1 MPLIMATP
9 KQLRQRLRTYL
20 SEEDYARVDKAYEF
34 ARQKHGNV
42 RRQSGELF
50 FTHPLTVAY
59 YLAKYDLDASA
70 ISAAL
75 LHDVAEDTSVSIAE
89 IEARFGP
96 EVARIVD
103 GVTKL
108 KDVSEGVA
116 KGRVLTRK
124 EIQDRS
130 NQKMLREMTSDVRV
144 VLVKLF
150 DRLHNMRTIGFMSQ
164 ESQERKAR
172 ETLEVF
178 APLANRLGIWNIKSE
193 LEARSMAILYP
204 GPYKIIKKSLKEIRT
219 EHQEFFHLVSGQIFE
234 LLKDAD
240 LDVRKVGH
248 APENVYTVFQDIKTN
263 DTGYQGIDRTLRLVV
278 LMEDWISCYTALG
291 HLHQIWRAVPDRFD
305 DYISVPREN
314 LYRSLHTTV
323 VHNSGTL
330 IKIRLRT
337 VVMDRVSKIGVLG
350 RWALDADTPLWDKE
364 IASRIDSFLENTKE
378 NINADHRDA
387 ADSLMSV
394 LGDQLSKQI
403 HVYTPRGDSIE
414 LAKGS
419 SPIDFAYAIHS
430 DLGDQCREAFVND
443 NLFPLNKPLREG
455 DTVRVL
461 KGANAQPQ
469 RAWLDEDLGYLRTNY
484 ARSRARRWFRKLPEA
499 TAVAEGHD
507 LLQTEL
513 HMLGLSNHPHIKV
526 AQAFGYDTTEELY
539 HALGRAELLVTHV
552 ATRVLDEKWTE
563 EPTRDLD
570 NVVVAPNGEKYIITH
585 AGGRPLR
592 LCATCEPRPRD
603 NIVGY
608 LRKNGWVTV
617 HREGCNNLRANRHQR
632 RLLRLGWGEDIM
644 RKARL
649 VGVQVDVYDRPG
661 LLFDITNLMR
671 EEEINIPYIHT
682 PPTHQNGEVR
692 IIMHLE
698 LERAR
703 QTVRVLHQIQ
713 ALVNVYS
720 VQCLPAAQVQEDD
733 QDKNGRVFYKPE

>member
-9 KQLRQRLRTYL
+9 KQFRQQLRTYL
-20 SEEDYARVDKAYEF
+20 SEEDYEHVIKAYEF

-42 RRQSGELF
+42 RRKSGELF

-59 YLAKYDLDASA
+59 YLAVYHLDAAA

-108 KDVSEGVA
+108 KDVSEGIA

-178 APLANRLGIWNIKSE
+178 APLANRLGIWKIKSE
-193 LEARSMAILYP
+193 LETRSMAILYP
-204 GPYKIIKKSLKEIRT
+204 GPYKIINKSLKEIRV
-219 EHQEFFHLVSGQIFE
+219 ENHEFFQLVSGQILE
-234 LLKDAD
+234 MLKAAD
-240 LDVRKVGH
+240 LDVRKIGP
-248 APENVYTVFQDIKTN
+248 APENVYTVFQDIKVN
-263 DTGYQGIDRTLRLVV
+263 ETGYQGIDHTLRLVI
-278 LMEDWISCYTALG
+278 LMDDWVSCYTALG

-323 VHNSGTL
+323 VHNSGAV

-337 VVMDRVSKIGVLG
+337 SVMDRVSQIGILS
-350 RWALDADTPLWDKE
+350 RWAIDADTPLWDKE
-364 IASRIDSFLENTKE
+364 IASRIQSFLKNTKE
-378 NINADHRDA
+378 NINANHQDA
-387 ADSLMSV
+387 AEGLMSV

-403 HVYTPRGDSIE
+403 HVYTPQGDSVE
-414 LAKGS
+414 LAHGS

-430 DLGDQCREAFVND
+430 DLGDQCQEAFVNEV
-443 NLFPLNKPLREG
+443 LYPLNKPLREG

-484 ARSRARRWFRKLPEA
+484 ARSRARRWFRNLPEP
-499 TAVAEGHD
+499 TAVAEGRE
-507 LLQTEL
+507 LLQAEL
-513 HMLGLSNHPHIKV
+513 RMLGLTSHPHINV
-526 AQAFGYDTTEELY
+526 AQTLEYETTEELY

-563 EPTRDLD
+563 EPIRDLD

-592 LCATCEPRPRD
+592 LCATCQPRPRN

-617 HREGCNNLRANRHQR
+617 HRESCNSLRANRHLR
-632 RLLRLGWGEDIM
+632 RLIRLGWGEDIM

-671 EEEINIPYIHT
+671 EEEINIPYILT
-682 PPTHQNGEVR
+682 PPTHKNGEVR

-703 QTVRVLHQIQ
+703 QTVRVLHQIR
-713 ALVNVYS
+713 ALVNVFS
-720 VQCLPAAQVQEDD
+720 VQCMPVEQFKGDD
-733 QDKNGRVFYKPE
+733 EDKNDRIFYKPE